1 MIIEKSYKKS
11 DLSIVQKCKNGETV
25 CGDSYLTI
33 ETEEHLILAIVDGLG
48 SGSQAKKAADKAVQ
62 CFLQHQHL
70 EVKEMMM
77 LCNKELL
84 HTRGAVAG
92 IAKLNFSTSLMTF
105 AGIGNVH
112 FLLCPAEHKTIRPLS
127 KPGYLNGRP
136 IQVLQ
141 HQFYYP
147 VGTPF
152 MMYSD
157 GLDVKQTLEHKIRAS
172 SNIQLWVELLMEQLG
187 SSQDDLTFILGKANY

>member
-1 MIIEKSYKKS
+1 MIIEKNYKRS
-11 DLSIVQKCKNGETV
+11 DLSIVQKCKVGETV

-33 ETEEHLILAIVDGLG
+33 ETEEHLILTIVDGLG
-48 SGSQAKKAADKAVQ
+48 SGTQAKKAADKAVQ

-70 EVKEMMM
+70 EVKEMML

-92 IAKLNFSTSLMTF
+92 IAKLDFSTSQMTF
-105 AGIGNVH
+105 AGIGNIH
-112 FLLCPAEHKTIRPLS
+112 FLLCPAEDKTIRPLS
-127 KPGYLNGRP
+127 KPGYLSGRP
-136 IQVLQ
+136 IQVIQ
-141 HQFYYP
+141 QQFYYP

-157 GLDVKQTLEHKIRAS
+157 GLDIKQTLEHKIRAS
-172 SNIQLWVELLMEQLG
+172 NNLQIWSAQLMEQLG
-187 SSQDDLTFILGKANY
+187 GSQDDLTFILGKANY